1 MLLTKLY
8 ITEVNKSVLKHLFIW
23 AILGQDGV
31 NLVHMWRAKLWNHLL
46 TFLVWEATS
55 QHDQWGRL
63 GGKQGRRTSFLGRAA
78 PGCSLNV
85 GCKLLS
91 SHLRE
96 AAAKPVLPLWGLCCL
111 EILRRSSPDASDTL
125 LLGSCSQEFW
135 HRNPVLFFVC
145 LFCYIKVGVS
155 GCQITGFHPNTCP
168 IDIPDPR
175 PLLLTS
181 PLTPTVGYQRWKE
194 V

>member
-1 MLLTKLY
+1 MGYSGPGWGEFGTYVESQTMKPSADIFGLRS
-8 ITEVNKSVLKHLFIW
+8 NFSAWSVRKTRW
-23 AILGQDGV
+23 
-31 NLVHMWRAKLWNHLL
+31 
-46 TFLVWEATS
+46 
-55 QHDQWGRL
+55 
-63 GGKQGRRTSFLGRAA
+63 KQGRRTSFLGRAA

-96 AAAKPVLPLWGLCCL
+96 AAAKPVLSLWGLCCL